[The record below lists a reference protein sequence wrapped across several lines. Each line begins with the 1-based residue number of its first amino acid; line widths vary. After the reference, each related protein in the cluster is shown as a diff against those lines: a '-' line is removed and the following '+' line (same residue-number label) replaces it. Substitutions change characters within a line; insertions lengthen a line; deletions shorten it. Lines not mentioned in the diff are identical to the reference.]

1 MQQAPLLG
9 VSALA
14 ALAGAYVGYQ
24 LCQRRHS
31 RRHRVAFVM
40 ELNGREHKCEY
51 AKRHD
56 GKDPH
61 WIGPTGHLHRV
72 MKESGVH
79 NYSIHYLEST
89 NHLFAYAE
97 LDEPDS
103 LQRVAVSDECA
114 LWWRYFERAGLMR
127 YNNDTGA
134 TKLGGATPWSLP
146 LEEVFYMR

>member
-56 GKDPH
+56 GKAARTR
-61 WIGPTGHLHRV
+61 TG
-72 MKESGVH
+72 
-79 NYSIHYLEST
+79 
-89 NHLFAYAE
+89 
-97 LDEPDS
+97 
-103 LQRVAVSDECA
+103 
-114 LWWRYFERAGLMR
+114 
-127 YNNDTGA
+127 
-134 TKLGGATPWSLP
+134 LGRRGTCT
-146 LEEVFYMR
+146 V